1 METFDLVIYLLP
13 IVFMLHEFEELVFLK
28 PWLERNKTWIGGKF
42 PRFEK
47 ALAGTANLSPSA
59 FALIVAEEFIL
70 VSLATVAALVF
81 HIYYPWLAVLL
92 AFSLHAAVHLA
103 QGLALRRYV
112 PVIATSVLSLAYGI
126 WSMLIVSEVFSTR
139 EILLCLLL
147 GTIFM
152 GGNLWA
158 MHRVAAAFGRPRK

>member
-1 METFDLVIYLLP
+1 METFDLVVCLLP

-28 PWLERNKTWIGGKF
+28 PWLERNKTWIGEKF
-42 PRFEK
+42 PRFK
-47 ALAGTANLSPSA
+47 KTLTNTASLSPSA

-81 HIYYPWLAVLL
+81 HVYYPWLAVLL
-92 AFSLHAAVHLA
+92 AFSLHAVVHLV

-126 WSMLIVSEVFSTR
+126 WSMLIVSGLFSTR
-139 EILLCLLL
+139 VILLCLLL

-152 GGNLWA
+152 AANLWA
-158 MHRVAAAFGRPRK
+158 MHRAAAAFDSARK